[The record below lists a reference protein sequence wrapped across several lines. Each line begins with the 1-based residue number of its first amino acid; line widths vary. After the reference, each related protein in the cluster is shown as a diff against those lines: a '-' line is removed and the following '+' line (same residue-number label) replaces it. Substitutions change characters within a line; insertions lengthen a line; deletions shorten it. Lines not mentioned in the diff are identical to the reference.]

1 MTQLEIDDKENI
13 SYIINKNIKQELLFK
28 KNSSNLYF
36 QNLLSQLK
44 ISSTISSKKIII
56 DNLITTITK
65 NKEIVNVKEAKEFL
79 INIYK
84 LLQSSISE
92 NNILF
97 ILSQLSLIE
106 LFINILYK
114 DKTFKLFFKRI
125 LPKLID
131 KFYLHNESIDEK
143 LLIIFE
149 KSIENLLT
157 IDDYYVYIEN
167 ITLED
172 DNNYIFN
179 ILHFFHSYLK
189 NNDNKNKN
197 KNYETVPLNV
207 INAIKQKYDE
217 YKNINDNNYNID
229 SNDNQLYEICEK
241 ILLIIDENKVKNKNC
256 DKSYSKSLIK
266 KIVKS
271 IKENDSS
278 SSLRGNDS
286 FLNDKENNKSFTK
299 NSSKNDIFQILK
311 TNNNDFR
318 EKNKLDINLNNEII
332 YLEGNNSLILSQ
344 NKDKNKMNHSKLQ
357 IFKNNYEKKSTNKYD
372 DNNYFSSSILSNF
385 GVSTIDPPQGTEEDN
400 QNLFTL
406 SNQNTDNMNDEI
418 FQKTPVF
425 HFDGSGTL
433 IKKNI
438 LNNNKDYDEIRPV
451 NLHEQFNDR
460 KTLEKNINYLKEE
473 KIKNKEHYERYEIV
487 KNMLGKEIINLI
499 NNAKWEIKKQ
509 GYKLLYDLI
518 KVNDKNKF
526 SKKENIKDLI
536 YYMEENL
543 NIFKETNFN
552 IIIEIIKLF
561 NYLIMKNLL
570 NKQDIIDIILIYY
583 DKMPDIKLNKC
594 IIDLIDSSFD
604 KIEANIILKQLIMK
618 LMATNNIK
626 LLNEY
631 SNYFIHIINDN
642 NITNISEVDIIDYC
656 KYMIKNQNSK
666 VRKSGINLLCK
677 IYKYIGNDIKFY
689 LKDLQE
695 TTFNKICDEFKKIKI
710 IKNNNIIKNKFV
722 NSKIRNNSHDMKNR
736 NITNGVINRKFSSG
750 NLKGLKEKSSS
761 MPIDISKKIDN
772 KLLNFISNGKWMEK
786 KSACDEIIKI
796 LNDTN
801 MNILP
806 NGLNDLF
813 SVINNKLNDSN
824 KNLIRL
830 LINLISKLIES
841 LKQNFKFFLND
852 LAFNL
857 IYNLSDKNEKI
868 RKEIQIC
875 FEKIVYFIGLDSLI
889 IYFPSFLKNENYEM
903 RFEILTCILKHNNK
917 VSESTGRIIFKEMI
931 DNLLLCLQDKNV
943 IIRNKAEEVISLSLK
958 YISIDNYYK
967 VLNNYKPVNGKD
979 LTKILNKIKNKKQSI
994 RVNYL
999 SDNNSND
1006 KNYKNNK
1013 LSNNN
1018 KNISKILST
1027 SQNEDINFSISNNTS
1042 FISYDDYYKINNNK
1056 KNLIT
1061 NIKKSQNLYKKYKTN
1076 RLINSRLLNDI
1087 SRINNSSSF
1096 RSLSITNSFSSQ
1108 NSNTKIKNRN
1118 TLKQIINNNEKIFFD
1133 GLKNN
1138 KNSIRKTITSRN
1150 SKKNML
1156 SNNTKTIF
1164 TNNKLNQTKAQR
1176 YIMDKKNNFN
1186 MFKIKK
1192 EEYNKIKE
1200 LSKNLFSKSFFRK
1213 IFSNNFE
1220 NEITAYKIMI
1230 NQLKQK
1236 KELNKYF
1243 DNLDIILKVI
1253 GYKAISTMNMVAF
1266 KIILEYLEYLFN
1278 LINEYNHKLNEIEYN
1293 IIFCILIEKF
1303 YINNNILKEKIIN
1316 LINKYINLIGS
1327 NKIIPL
1333 IMNIGI
1339 HQDNKIKKQIL
1350 EIIKNLY
1357 ISQNLNISSHIFINL
1372 LQKLFTSSKDNIIRA
1387 KCFFLFKEIYAI
1399 YGNDLWNYITIED
1412 KIKKI
1417 IEEKNNNDNLIEA
1430 DTLDNQI
1437 KRNKSYKDKNILQKY
1452 KTNYNH
1458 QNNSLIK
1465 NENSKIFYKTSI
1477 NFNSNF
1483 KEQKEVNIN
1492 YTNEKKPKNKI
1503 KVKKQ
1508 RISKTPIK
1516 NILLDFKAKE
1526 NMKIEDSNNNISLS
1540 LNSND
1545 SSFFNN
1551 NISNDNNDMINK
1563 KKILTKEDLI
1573 IKMNNLLSDNYL
1585 IKINSIIILHEILC
1599 LKYEE
1604 NKFLILNNIEQI
1616 MDIFAKIIKELYYY
1630 FRNDNKQFE
1639 SDLNIIKYAK
1649 YIVTTICK
1657 LLSNIEILNI
1667 ISYKTIYT
1675 LSEEIINFLLINE
1688 DNLKDENN
1696 CEKNIIFKSLNSSMM
1711 RILENYN
1718 ITSILLIL
1726 IELIINYYNKN
1737 TEKNNLFILTVL
1749 NCLEKKIQNI
1759 EEIIIFIEIDAIL
1772 LQIHLLLNKLEQNI
1786 PELKAKDEM
1795 DKMIIIF
1802 IKKFLFELVNYKKE
1816 KIFEDYNRSVKC
1828 HFLSDKYI
1836 LKWINEFINV
1846 NSNIHDDKIDKGKKN
1861 NNNLNNTKI
1870 IYKKSLT
1877 NISSIKYNKKDI
1889 NKLTYI
1895 SNKNVRKYK

>member
-13 SYIINKNIKQELLFK
+13 SYIDNQNIKQEKLFK
-28 KNSSNLYF
+28 ENKSNIDF
-36 QNLLSQLK
+36 QSILTQIK
-44 ISSTISSKKIII
+44 ISSTISSKKNIL
-56 DNLITTITK
+56 DNLITAIRK
-65 NKEIVNVKEAKEFL
+65 NKEIFNVKESKEFL
-79 INIYK
+79 INVYK

-106 LFINILYK
+106 IFIDILYK
-114 DKTFKLFFKRI
+114 DKTFELFFKRI

-149 KSIENLLT
+149 KSIKNLLT

-172 DNNYIFN
+172 DNNYICN
-179 ILHFFHSYLK
+179 ILHFFLSYIQ

-197 KNYETVPLNV
+197 YVIIPKNV
-207 INAIKQKYDE
+207 INAIKQKYEE
-217 YKNINDNNYNID
+217 YKNINSNNYDID
-229 SNDNQLYEICEK
+229 SNDNQLYEICKK
-241 ILLIIDENKVKNKNC
+241 ILLNLDENKEKNKNC
-256 DKSYSKSLIK
+256 DKSYPKSLIK

-278 SSLRGNDS
+278 SSSLRGNDS
-286 FLNDKENNKSFTK
+286 FLNDKESNKSFTK

-311 TNNNDFR
+311 TNNNDFK
-318 EKNKLDINLNNEII
+318 EKNKLDISLNNEII

-344 NKDKNKMNHSKLQ
+344 NKDNNKKNQLKIQ
-357 IFKNNYEKKSTNKYD
+357 IFKNNYEKKSNKYE
-372 DNNYFSSSILSNF
+372 DNNYFSSSSLSNF

-460 KTLEKNINYLKEE
+460 KTSKKNIDYLKEE
-473 KIKNKEHYERYEIV
+473 KIKDNGHYEGYENA
-487 KNMLGKEIINLI
+487 KNMIGKEIINLI
-499 NNAKWEIKKQ
+499 SNSKWEIKKQ
-509 GYKLLYDLI
+509 GYKLLYNLI
-518 KVNDKNKF
+518 KDNDKNNF

-536 YYMEENL
+536 EYMKENL
-543 NIFKETNFN
+543 SIFKETNFN
-552 IIIEIIKLF
+552 IIIEIIKIF

-583 DKMPDIKLNKC
+583 DKMSETKLNKC
-594 IIDLIDSSFD
+594 IIDLIDSGFD
-604 KIEANIILKQLIMK
+604 KIEANIILKQLIVK
-618 LMATNNIK
+618 LMETNNIK

-642 NITNISEVDIIDYC
+642 NITNISEVEIIDYC
-656 KYMIKNQNSK
+656 KYMINNQNSK

-677 IYKYIGNDIKFY
+677 IYKYIGNDIKHY
-689 LKDLQE
+689 LKDLKQ
-695 TTFNKICDEFKKIKI
+695 TTFNKIFDEFKKIKI
-710 IKNNNIIKNKFV
+710 IKNNNIIKNKFL
-722 NSKIRNNSHDMKNR
+722 NLKIRNNSHDMKKR
-736 NITNGVINRKFSSG
+736 NITNGIISKKFSSG
-750 NLKGLKEKSSS
+750 NLKGLKEKSS
-761 MPIDISKKIDN
+761 MPIDISKKIDD

-786 KSACDEIIKI
+786 KNACEEIIKI
-796 LNDTN
+796 LKNTN

-806 NGLNDLF
+806 NGLYDLF

-824 KNLIRL
+824 KNFIRL
-830 LINLISKLIES
+830 LIKVISKLIES
-841 LKQNFKFFLND
+841 LKQNFKLFLND
-852 LAFNL
+852 IAFNL
-857 IYNLSDKNEKI
+857 IYNLSDKNELI

-875 FEKIVYFIGLDSLI
+875 FEKIVNFVGLDALI
-889 IYFPSFLKNENYEM
+889 IYFPSFLKNDNYEM
-903 RFEILTCILKHNNK
+903 RYEILNCILKHNNK
-917 VSESTGRIIFKEMI
+917 VSEYTGRIIYKEMI
-931 DNLLLCLQDKNV
+931 DNLLLCLHDKN
-943 IIRNKAEEVISLSLK
+943 ITIRNKAEEVISLSLK

-967 VLNNYKPVNGKD
+967 ALNYYMPINGKD
-979 LTKILNKIKNKKQSI
+979 LAEILNKIKNKEQNIK
-994 RVNYL
+994 VNYP
-999 SDNNSND
+999 SNNNSND
-1006 KNYKNNK
+1006 KSYKYNK
-1013 LSNNN
+1013 SSNNN

-1042 FISYDDYYKINNNK
+1042 FISYDEYYKINNNK

-1061 NIKKSQNLYKKYKTN
+1061 NIKKNQNLYKKYKTN

-1087 SRINNSSSF
+1087 SRINNSSSL

-1108 NSNTKIKNRN
+1108 NSNKKIKNTN

-1133 GLKNN
+1133 GLKSN

-1156 SNNTKTIF
+1156 SNNAKTMF
-1164 TNNKLNQTKAQR
+1164 SNNKLNQTKAQR
-1176 YIMDKKNNFN
+1176 YNMDKKNNFN
-1186 MFKIKK
+1186 IFKIKK

-1200 LSKNLFSKSFFRK
+1200 LCKDLFSKRFFRN
-1213 IFSNNFE
+1213 IFSNNYE
-1220 NEITAYKIMI
+1220 DEIAAYQNMI
-1230 NQLKQK
+1230 NLLKQK
-1236 KELNKYF
+1236 KDLNKYF
-1243 DNLDIILKVI
+1243 DNLDIILKII
-1253 GYKAISTMNMVAF
+1253 GYKTINTTNMTAF

-1278 LINEYNHKLNEIEYN
+1278 TINECNHKLNEIEYN
-1293 IIFCILIEKF
+1293 IIFCILIAKF

-1327 NKIIPL
+1327 KKIIPL

-1339 HQDNKIKKQIL
+1339 NHDNKIKKQIL
-1350 EIIKNLY
+1350 DIIKTLY
-1357 ISQNLNISSHIFINL
+1357 ISQNFNISSHNFINL
-1372 LQKLFTSSKDNIIRA
+1372 LGKLFTSSKDNIIRI
-1387 KCFFLFKEIYAI
+1387 KCVFLFKEIYAI
-1399 YGNDLWNYITIED
+1399 YGNNLWNYITIED
-1412 KIKKI
+1412 KLKKV
-1417 IEEKNNNDNLIEA
+1417 IEEKNNNDVLNEKDI
-1430 DTLDNQI
+1430 LDNQI
-1437 KRNKSYKDKNILQKY
+1437 KRNKSYKDKDILKKY
-1452 KTNYNH
+1452 KTHYNH
-1458 QNNSLIK
+1458 HNNSIIK
-1465 NENSKIFYKTSI
+1465 NENSKIFYNTSI
-1477 NFNSNF
+1477 NFNSNII
-1483 KEQKEVNIN
+1483 EQKEVNIN
-1492 YTNEKKPKNKI
+1492 YTNEKKSMSKI

-1516 NILLDFKAKE
+1516 NIVLDFKAKKSL
-1526 NMKIEDSNNNISLS
+1526 KIEDCNNNISLS

-1551 NISNDNNDMINK
+1551 NIPNDNKDMINTK
-1563 KKILTKEDLI
+1563 RLLTKEDLI

-1616 MDIFAKIIKELYYY
+1616 MDIFAKTMKDLFYY
-1630 FRNDNKQFE
+1630 FRNDNKHLE
-1639 SDLNIIKYAK
+1639 NDLNIVKYSK

-1675 LSEEIINFLLINE
+1675 LSEEIINFLLLNE
-1688 DNLKDENN
+1688 DDFKNENN
-1696 CEKNIIFKSLNSSMM
+1696 HEKNIIFKSLNSSMM
-1711 RILENYN
+1711 RIIENYN
-1718 ITSILLIL
+1718 VTSILLIL
-1726 IELIINYYNKN
+1726 FELITNYYNKN
-1737 TEKNNLFILTVL
+1737 TEKNNLFILTIL
-1749 NCLEKKIQNI
+1749 NCLEKKTQNI
-1759 EEIIIFIEIDAIL
+1759 EEIIRFIEIDAIL

-1786 PELKAKDEM
+1786 PELKEKDEM

-1802 IKKFLFELVNYKKE
+1802 IKKFLFELVYYKKE

-1836 LKWINEFINV
+1836 IKWINEFINV
-1846 NSNIHDDKIDKGKKN
+1846 NSNIHDNKLFKEKKS
-1861 NNNLNNTKI
+1861 NNNLNNTKK

-1877 NISSIKYNKKDI
+1877 NISRIKSNKRDV

-1895 SNKNVRKYK
+1895 SNKNARKYK